1 MRFVKFRFVK
11 LMVSR
16 MEKDIKDM
24 KELSEAKKVQDKKN
38 MALQEQREH
47 SRNYVKRS
55 YGTT

>member
-16 MEKDIKDM
+16 MEKDM
-24 KELSEAKKVQDKKN
+24 KELSEAKKVQDKKS

-55 YGTT
+55 YETT